1 MYNMYKINYVING
14 IYGSGSA
21 LQVLHR
27 IKRVEN
33 KRSNIARILA
43 QMC

>member
-14 IYGSGSA
+14 IYDPMSD
-21 LQVLHR
+21 VLHR